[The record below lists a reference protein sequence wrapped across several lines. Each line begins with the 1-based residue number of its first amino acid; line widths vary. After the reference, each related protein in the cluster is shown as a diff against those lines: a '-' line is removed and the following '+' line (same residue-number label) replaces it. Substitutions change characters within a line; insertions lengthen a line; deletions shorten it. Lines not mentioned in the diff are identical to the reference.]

1 MERNVPNIVLGLKE
15 EEDTD
20 DLDEFNDIV
29 RVVGLN
35 AGVDIIKVENIER
48 LGTLSE
54 DEQHKVRPMKVTL
67 ETSQQA

>member
-1 MERNVPNIVLGLKE
+1 MPNIVLGLKE

-48 LGTLSE
+48 LGTLNE
-54 DEQHKVRPMKVTL
+54 DEQH
-67 ETSQQA
+67 